1 MVNREREIVMCV
13 ELRWAVQVRSRVIQ
27 IEGDENMLGHITP
40 RKYRM
45 TPYQKIT
52 AKQKEAR
59 LNKINEYYQE
69 NPGCTIKQ
77 AVAFIP
83 PQGESAAL
91 VGQYSKLRTELGEI
105 TQKDIH
111 EYVYGE
117 EPLRHRQRR

>member
-1 MVNREREIVMCV
+1 MTESIKH
-13 ELRWAVQVRSRVIQ
+13 LTLYQQ
-27 IEGDENMLGHITP
+27 IA
-40 RKYRM
+40 
-45 TPYQKIT
+45 
-52 AKQKEAR
+52 AKQKVIRLAR
-59 LNKINEYYQE
+59 INKYYKA

>member
-1 MVNREREIVMCV
+1 M
-13 ELRWAVQVRSRVIQ
+13 RSRVIQ

-59 LNKINEYYQE
+59 LNKINKYYRD
-69 NPGCTIKQ
+69 NPGCTMKNAIT
-77 AVAFIP
+77 FIP
-83 PQGESAAL
+83 ESAAL
-91 VGQYSKLRTELGEI
+91 VSQYSKLRTKLVIEGHQYEI
-105 TQKDIH
+105 TPEDIH